1 MGLGVFEP
9 RFRRIAGVV
18 LGVVTAGAALGVAVP
33 PPAFAAT
40 APTISSGVAA
50 YTPSSTPGAPAG
62 TPLASQFD
70 VLTLVSGGAASVN
83 TSSLYVVTT
92 PSSGS
97 VSATPSASNG
107 IITFQPS
114 STTSGPQIL
123 QFAYC
128 SPGYT
133 YPNSTACTTSTLT
146 FEPVASIQAVGESLS
161 VGGSDA
167 VVVQNVGMAVTGPAS
182 LPIGSTVSLSVA
194 SAPEQVPSTVPYGTG
209 SISVTSL
216 AGMTDIIPVPSG
228 LSYVQGSLS
237 VTGGDSTTSGQLT
250 VTYCTAS
257 GTGCT
262 AQLGVGNYQTTA
274 PYFELALPS
283 TTTVPAGSQYTVPTV
298 TAQFTVSG
306 TAGSVADL
314 ALTETMAGVTVQN
327 GVSAQP
333 LAFDGYP
340 TSIGTTA
347 DPPPYQMPT
356 PMFTGTIAA
365 VPGQPAITSLLPGNA
380 QVTVGWNPPSTTGGN
395 SITGYVITWYVAGSV
410 AGSTSVGNLAST
422 TIGNLTD
429 GTAYTFTVAATNSV
443 GTGPASSPDG
453 PVDPF
458 TTPGAP
464 TIGTAVAGN
473 TEATVAWTVGPD
485 NGALIESYTITPYI
499 GTTAQ
504 TPVVVNAVAGTSTD
518 PTPGYSDSYV
528 ITGLTNGTA
537 YTFVVS
543 ESNLAGASQTSFAS
557 NAVTPAVSIT
567 PPSAPTIG
575 VASAGKGTAT
585 VTWTVGSDN
594 GAVISDF
601 VITPYIG
608 VTAQAPLTITAGAVG
623 SSTDPTPNAQDS
635 TTISGLTNGTT
646 YSFTV
651 AATNSGGTGQPSALS
666 NLVTP
671 YTVPSTIT
679 IGTAVAGSSSA
690 TVAWKVGS
698 DGGSAI
704 TYFIITPYAN
714 GVAQATVNVPAVS
727 GSSTSPTQGSSDSF
741 VLSGLVDGTSYSFR
755 VRAVNAAGTSLYS
768 AASNTV
774 TPATVPGAPTIG
786 TATSGNTQ
794 ATVTWTVGPNNG
806 SAITSFTVTP
816 YVGTTAGTPVVVT
829 AGATGSATAPTPG
842 ASDSATITGLTNGT
856 AYTFTVAATNAVGTG
871 PASSASNTVTPATVT
886 SVLGVSVTL
895 TSDGTDQVST
905 YEVRFETSSSG
916 ALTAGSE
923 IVLTF
928 APGTVLPPSSS
939 DYAISAGA
947 GTATVSGV
955 TLTPAGSSSGPTAVI
970 TLGTA
975 SIAGSDDV
983 SMVISSLRNP
993 LVASATD
1000 ECTVRTSADT
1010 SPVSAAYGIVG
1021 AGAVHGY
1028 YLVASDGGV
1037 FSFGGASY
1045 YGSMGGHHLN
1055 QPVNG
1060 MTVTPDGK
1068 GYWLV
1073 ASDGGI
1079 FTFGDAH
1086 FYGSLGNAH
1095 LNAPIVG
1102 MATARDGKGYWL
1114 VASDGGIF
1122 TFGDAHFY
1130 GSGGGHRLDAPIVGM
1145 AATPDGGG
1153 YWLVA
1158 ADGGVFAFGDAPF
1171 HGSAARLVLSAPIVG
1186 ITADVTTDGYWLTG
1200 ADGGIFTGGAPFYG
1214 SLGNVHL
1221 NAPIVGFGS

>member
-557 NAVTPAVSIT
+557 NAVTPAVSST

-768 AASNTV
+768 A
-774 TPATVPGAPTIG
+774 
-786 TATSGNTQ
+786 
-794 ATVTWTVGPNNG
+794 
-806 SAITSFTVTP
+806 
-816 YVGTTAGTPVVVT
+816 
-829 AGATGSATAPTPG
+829 
-842 ASDSATITGLTNGT
+842 
-856 AYTFTVAATNAVGTG
+856 
-871 PASSASNTVTPATVT
+871 ASNTVTPATVT

>member
-1 MGLGVFEP
+1 MFEP

-816 YVGTTAGTPVVVT
+816 YVG
-829 AGATGSATAPTPG
+829 
-842 ASDSATITGLTNGT
+842 
-856 AYTFTVAATNAVGTG
+856 
-871 PASSASNTVTPATVT
+871 
-886 SVLGVSVTL
+886 
-895 TSDGTDQVST
+895 
-905 YEVRFETSSSG
+905 
-916 ALTAGSE
+916 
-923 IVLTF
+923 
-928 APGTVLPPSSS
+928 
-939 DYAISAGA
+939 
-947 GTATVSGV
+947 
-955 TLTPAGSSSGPTAVI
+955 
-970 TLGTA
+970 
-975 SIAGSDDV
+975 
-983 SMVISSLRNP
+983 
-993 LVASATD
+993 
-1000 ECTVRTSADT
+1000 
-1010 SPVSAAYGIVG
+1010 
-1021 AGAVHGY
+1021 
-1028 YLVASDGGV
+1028 
-1037 FSFGGASY
+1037 
-1045 YGSMGGHHLN
+1045 
-1055 QPVNG
+1055 
-1060 MTVTPDGK
+1060 
-1068 GYWLV
+1068 
-1073 ASDGGI
+1073 
-1079 FTFGDAH
+1079 
-1086 FYGSLGNAH
+1086 
-1095 LNAPIVG
+1095 
-1102 MATARDGKGYWL
+1102 
-1114 VASDGGIF
+1114 
-1122 TFGDAHFY
+1122 
-1130 GSGGGHRLDAPIVGM
+1130 
-1145 AATPDGGG
+1145 
-1153 YWLVA
+1153 
-1158 ADGGVFAFGDAPF
+1158 
-1171 HGSAARLVLSAPIVG
+1171 
-1186 ITADVTTDGYWLTG
+1186 
-1200 ADGGIFTGGAPFYG
+1200 
-1214 SLGNVHL
+1214 
-1221 NAPIVGFGS
+1221 